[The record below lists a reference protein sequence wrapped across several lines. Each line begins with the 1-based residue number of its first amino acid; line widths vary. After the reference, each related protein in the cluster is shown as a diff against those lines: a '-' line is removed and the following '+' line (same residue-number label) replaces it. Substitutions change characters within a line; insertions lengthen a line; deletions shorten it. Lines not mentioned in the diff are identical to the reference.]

1 MANFRAEDSLMFARL
16 LIYAGFLAFLCF
28 GLVGCEAE
36 DPQIVK
42 EVAELVKTVPASG
55 EYAADALPVVLYFDK
70 EPLAVTVNRTAAR
83 VEGNTAFWYFPKPP
97 PYGDELFH
105 IEWTNPDG
113 SPNVGADIR
122 LTVVKAEVAELVKT
136 IPASGGDNGEF
147 LPIVLYFDKEPL
159 AVTVNGTAARV
170 EGKRAFWC
178 FPELPSLG
186 DQLFHIEWTNPDGSP
201 NVGTDIRLT
210 VWHVN
215 HSEPSITSGSVADG
229 AADADSDLLN
239 RDGIRFDFDE
249 SVIDFGSQLAAE
261 DGENLDWETVWD
273 DQTVIFRPGANG
285 KLLENGKRYMIHLA
299 FAPAWMYHEISC
311 ECMDCSLYG
320 NYEWTI
326 GFITADE

>member
-1 MANFRAEDSLMFARL
+1 MKCQQN

-178 FPELPSLG
+178 FPELPPYG
-186 DQLFHIEWTNPDGSP
+186 DELFHIEWTNPDGSP

-261 DGENLDWETVWD
+261 DGENLDWETV
-273 DQTVIFRPGANG
+273 
-285 KLLENGKRYMIHLA
+285 
-299 FAPAWMYHEISC
+299 
-311 ECMDCSLYG
+311 
-320 NYEWTI
+320 
-326 GFITADE
+326 